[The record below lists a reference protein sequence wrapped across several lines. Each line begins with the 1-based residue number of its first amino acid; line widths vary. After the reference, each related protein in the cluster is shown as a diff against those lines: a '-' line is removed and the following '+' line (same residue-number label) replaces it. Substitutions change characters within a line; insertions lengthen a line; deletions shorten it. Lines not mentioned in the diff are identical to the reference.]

1 MKKLVH
7 TALVAAALACGTSI
21 VHADAPRQPIRI
33 GVSFQ
38 EMNNPYFVLM
48 KQSVEQMA
56 ATIGAT
62 VVVTDAR
69 HDVAKQTNDI
79 EDMLQKKIDILLLN
93 PTDSSGVQSAVRA
106 AKKAG
111 VVVVT
116 VDANAEGPVDSYV
129 GSKNA
134 DAGRISCDYLAKS
147 IGGKG
152 DVAILDGIP
161 VIPILER
168 VKGCKESLGKYPGI
182 RIVTTQNGKQERAT
196 ALTVT
201 ENMIAAHS
209 NLKGIFS
216 VNDGGA
222 MGALAAIESSG
233 KDVKLTSVDG
243 APEVIKAMQK
253 PGSRLVATAAQ
264 FPRDEIR
271 IAMGVALAKYWGAN
285 VPASVP
291 VDVKLIDAA
300 GARTFAW

>member
-1 MKKLVH
+1 MNKLVR
-7 TALVAAALACGTSI
+7 TTLVAAALGCAAT
-21 VHADAPRQPIRI
+21 VHAETQKPPIRI

-48 KQSVEQMA
+48 KQTVEEMA
-56 ATIGAT
+56 GTIGAT

-69 HDVAKQTNDI
+69 HDVSKQMNDV

-93 PTDSSGVQSAVRA
+93 PTDSTGVQSAVRA

-111 VVVVT
+111 VMVVT

-129 GSKNA
+129 GSKNT
-134 DAGRISCDYLAKS
+134 DAGRVSCDYLAKS

-161 VIPILER
+161 VIPILQR
-168 VKGCKESLGKYPGI
+168 VKGCKEALAKYPGI
-182 RIVTTQNGKQERAT
+182 KIVATQNGKQERAT

-201 ENMIAAHS
+201 ENMLAANP

-253 PGSRLVATAAQ
+253 PGSKLVATAAQ

-271 IAMGVALAKYWGAN
+271 IAMGIALAKYWGAN
-285 VPASVP
+285 VPSSVP

-300 GARTFAW
+300 GAKTFSW

>member
-1 MKKLVH
+1 MKKLIH
-7 TALVAAALACGTSI
+7 STLVAAVLSCGISAA
-21 VHADAPRQPIRI
+21 HAEMPKQPIRI

-48 KQSVEQMA
+48 KQSLEEMA
-56 ATIGAT
+56 GTIGAT

-69 HDVAKQTNDI
+69 HDVAKQMNDV

-93 PTDSSGVQSAVRA
+93 PTDSTGVQSAVRA

-168 VKGCKESLGKYPGI
+168 VKGCKESLAKYPGI
-182 RIVTTQNGKQERAT
+182 KIVTTQNGKQERAT

-201 ENMIAAHS
+201 ENMLAANP

-222 MGALAAIESSG
+222 MGALAAIDSSG

-253 PGSRLVATAAQ
+253 PGSKLIATAAQ

-271 IAMGVALAKYWGAN
+271 IAMGIALSKYWGAN
-285 VPASVP
+285 VPATVP
-291 VDVKLIDAA
+291 VDVRLIDAA
-300 GARTFAW
+300 GAKTFTW